1 MAPHFI
7 TGKITAMAPSA
18 LRKLMLIG
26 RDRSTD
32 AIDAKRLAPGSART
46 SSPGL
51 GANVVRCKAG
61 CGVFVETGYTWGS
74 FWALTEKKIS

>member
-32 AIDAKRLAPGSART
+32 AVDAKRLAPGSART
-46 SSPGL
+46 SSVARLDVASSLRPAIPG
-51 GANVVRCKAG
+51 A
-61 CGVFVETGYTWGS
+61 VFGP
-74 FWALTEKKIS
+74 